1 MTNGT
6 DATSERSRAADLRV
20 ARRVDW
26 RFLLDDPSL
35 GDVALAGR
43 PDAGLRAALD
53 ALARSLGR
61 DEVDVAVLARG
72 TTEADIRAAAARVR
86 SSGQVVAESSGLL
99 GWRPGHGVR
108 PMDVRRVTRALRAA
122 GFGSVTTWVMWPT
135 HERPTAMI
143 PAHQATSVAAWL
155 ARKLD
160 GRLWRLVAFAGS
172 VGARSGL
179 IDRLAPSVVVVARRT
194 IDPGAANSW
203 LAERLPT
210 TSVIALTPRFGAS
223 GHVVALGDLAVAPS
237 GGPAAVLKVARL
249 DDDREGIRR
258 EAAALA
264 DIEPGLGVMGR
275 APRPLEARW
284 DARPPYLVESGV
296 PGRPLG
302 PAAVRRDPRGAAGAL
317 ADLVAALP
325 AAPGAHRPLAALVG
339 PALDVVRRHAPGSD
353 LAPLL
358 AATERVLD
366 AVRERDVPLVYEHG
380 DLAHP
385 NLIRTPAGELGAVDW
400 ERARPDGIPLHD
412 LSIGLAYIAAAANR
426 ATTVADQ
433 AAAFQAALTGPDPWA
448 GGLVD
453 AELARLD
460 VDPDLRTPLL
470 IAPWIRSA
478 AWLAERVEPSTWLA
492 DRSVAHW
499 RAMLALPPDHA

>member
-35 GDVALAGR
+35 GDVALAGP

-223 GHVVALGDLAVAPS
+223 GHVVALGDLAVAPCGRPQGRPPRRRPRGHPSRGS
-237 GGPAAVLKVARL
+237 GARRHRTRPRSHGSRTAPAR
-249 DDDREGIRR
+249 G
-258 EAAALA
+258 AL
-264 DIEPGLGVMGR
+264 GR
-275 APRPLEARW
+275 AATLPRRVRC
-284 DARPPYLVESGV
+284 ARPT
-296 PGRPLG
+296 
-302 PAAVRRDPRGAAGAL
+302 
-317 ADLVAALP
+317 
-325 AAPGAHRPLAALVG
+325 
-339 PALDVVRRHAPGSD
+339 PGSRRR
-353 LAPLL
+353 
-358 AATERVLD
+358 AA
-366 AVRERDVPLVYEHG
+366 
-380 DLAHP
+380 
-385 NLIRTPAGELGAVDW
+385 
-400 ERARPDGIPLHD
+400 
-412 LSIGLAYIAAAANR
+412 
-426 ATTVADQ
+426 
-433 AAAFQAALTGPDPWA
+433 
-448 GGLVD
+448 
-453 AELARLD
+453 
-460 VDPDLRTPLL
+460 
-470 IAPWIRSA
+470 RSA
-478 AWLAERVEPSTWLA
+478 
-492 DRSVAHW
+492 
-499 RAMLALPPDHA
+499 